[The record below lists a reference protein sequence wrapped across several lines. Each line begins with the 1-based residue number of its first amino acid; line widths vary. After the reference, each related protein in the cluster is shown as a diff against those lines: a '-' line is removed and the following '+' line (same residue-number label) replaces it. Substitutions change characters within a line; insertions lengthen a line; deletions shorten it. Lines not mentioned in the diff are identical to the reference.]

1 MLPTVIWVMREAI
14 SPAGPAKGA
23 HILIVDDDRRLREL
37 LGRYLTETGFRTT
50 AAADAKEAR
59 EAMARIVFDLIVL
72 DIMLPGES
80 GIELSAALRTNPR
93 RTPVL
98 LLTAM
103 AEPEDRV
110 RGLETGAE
118 DYMVKPFEPRELVL
132 RITTILRRRGP
143 PAGMRERL
151 RFGPLVYDPRRAT
164 LAHDDGD
171 IRKLTS
177 AEAALLAA
185 LALRAGETV
194 SREELAAMSASA
206 GRAVDVQVARIR
218 RKLEPDPKEPRFLV
232 TVWGRGYALRPD

>member
-1 MLPTVIWVMREAI
+1 MSEAI
-14 SPAGPAKGA
+14 SPDGPAKGA

-37 LGRYLTETGFRTT
+37 LKRYLTETGFRTT
-50 AAADAKEAR
+50 AVGDAR
-59 EAMARIVFDLIVL
+59 EARDALAHIAFDLIVL
-72 DIMLPGES
+72 DVMLPGES
-80 GIELSAALRTNPR
+80 GIELSAALRGDPR

-110 RGLETGAE
+110 LGLETGAE

-132 RITTILRRRGP
+132 RISTILRRRGP
-143 PAGMRERL
+143 PAELHEHL
-151 RFGPLVYDPRRAT
+151 RFGPLVYDTRRAT
-164 LAHDDGD
+164 LAHDDGN

-218 RKLEPDPKEPRFLV
+218 RKLEPDPREPRFLV